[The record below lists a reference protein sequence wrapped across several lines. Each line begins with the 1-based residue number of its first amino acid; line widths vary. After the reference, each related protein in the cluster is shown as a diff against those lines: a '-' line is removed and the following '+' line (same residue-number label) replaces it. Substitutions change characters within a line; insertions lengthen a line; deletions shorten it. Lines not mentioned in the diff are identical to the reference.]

1 MSLVNKIYALMPSF
15 IQDLGISVYGYYWHK
30 RRFGGIFTKEY
41 EGFRV
46 REKYFQLE
54 WENYQEQK
62 LREILLHSYQNVPYY
77 RKSLAPFAEMIPH
90 FKLRDLEKLPILE
103 KDTLRRLGKT
113 ELLAD
118 QQEKGGDFYSSSG
131 STGTPTQIKIS
142 PRMHQLWTA
151 GFEARIRNWAG
162 VTNKTPRGTIGGR
175 RVVADGNS
183 SGPFYRYNIIEKQV
197 YFSAYHIS
205 DRTIENYVDG
215 MYKHKIEYM
224 TGYAMSNY
232 FLARFIEEKGL
243 KAPQLKAVITSSEK
257 LTPEMRATFKRVYG
271 CKSYDS
277 YSGVEDCG
285 MITECEHR
293 KLHISPDLGI
303 LEVMKENGEYA
314 MPGETGELICTG
326 ILNYD
331 QPLIR
336 YRIGDTVKVSRD
348 QTCLCGRNMPI
359 IEEII
364 GRIED
369 TVIGPDGREIVR
381 FHGIF
386 IKIPEIIEGQI
397 IQHKLE
403 EFEIKIVT
411 SQKLKES
418 SIDLIRKRMRTQLG
432 EVNIKITDLEN
443 IPRNQNGKFKAVV
456 SNVNREKK

>member
-1 MSLVNKIYALMPSF
+1 MNLVNKIYALMPSF
-15 IQDLGISVYGYYWHK
+15 IQDIGISVYGYYWHK
-30 RRFGGIFTKEY
+30 RRFGGVFTKEY
-41 EGFRV
+41 EGFKV
-46 REKYFQLE
+46 REKYLQLE

-62 LREILLHSYQNVPYY
+62 LSEILLHSYKNVPYY
-77 RKSLAPFAEMIPH
+77 HKSLAPFAEMIPH

-113 ELLAD
+113 ELLAE

-142 PRMHQLWTA
+142 PRMHQVWTA

-205 DRTIENYVDG
+205 DKTIENYVEG

-224 TGYAMSNY
+224 TGYAMSNF

-285 MITECEHR
+285 MITECEHG

-336 YRIGDTVKVSRD
+336 YRIGDLVKVSRD
-348 QTCLCGRNMPI
+348 QNCLCGRNMPI
-359 IEEII
+359 IDEVI
-364 GRIED
+364 GRVED
-369 TVIGPDGREIVR
+369 TVIGPDGREVVR

-386 IKIPEIIEGQI
+386 IEIPEIIEGQI

-411 SQKLKES
+411 SHKLKES
-418 SIDLIRKRMRTQLG
+418 SIDLIKKRMSTQLG
-432 EVNIKITDLEN
+432 EVNIKITDVEH
-443 IPRNQNGKFKAVV
+443 IPRNQNGKFKAVI
-456 SNVNREKK
+456 SYVNREKK